1 MGSTADQQKISEI
14 KAITTDTIQNEAQ
27 RIKTEKRNTASV
39 TFGTIISLTCMKL
52 ESHEGWEVWEGTLKI
67 I

>member
-39 TFGTIISLTCMKL
+39 TFGKIISLTYMKL

>member
-27 RIKTEKRNTASV
+27 RIKTEK
-39 TFGTIISLTCMKL
+39 GTQ
-52 ESHEGWEVWEGTLKI
+52 HQ
-67 I
+67 